1 MPLSDP
7 TKERIYPRLLVAD
20 DGKPQEIRWVEE
32 SRFQDWSVKMDKTAA
47 VLTQEQLRAI
57 PYLPRAA
64 SFEEGCRRGRISRKT
79 VSLWL
84 RDETFVNELRCQRE
98 QLMTVALEALG
109 ASAAKASAVLVGLL
123 QSSKDHVR
131 LKAAETI
138 VRLAR
143 RSTPQESV
151 KKRNQIQEANDERDL
166 SELLTP
172 EQIER
177 IDFALRM
184 NSAAGIK

>member
-1 MPLSDP
+1 
-7 TKERIYPRLLVAD
+7 
-20 DGKPQEIRWVEE
+20 
-32 SRFQDWSVKMDKTAA
+32 MDKTAA

-57 PYLPRAA
+57 PYLLRAP
-64 SFEEGCRRGRISRKT
+64 SFEEGCRRARISKKA

-84 RDETFVNELRCQRE
+84 RDEGFVNELRCQRR
-98 QLMTVALEALG
+98 QLMTIALEALG
-109 ASAAKASAVLVGLL
+109 ASVMKASAVLVGLL
-123 QSSKDHVR
+123 ASPKDHVR

-143 RSTPQESV
+143 RSTLQEST
-151 KKRNQIQEANDERDL
+151 KKRNQIQEADDERDL

-177 IDFALRM
+177 IDFAARM
-184 NSAAGIK
+184 HTAAGFGRTEK